1 MDEKKT
7 HHPVTFQIPIK
18 TWDKV
23 EKELLKQKQKRPDR
37 KLTLADFLVELIDK
51 GIKSGTN

>member
-7 HHPVTFQIPIK
+7 EHPVAFKIPIK
-18 TWDKV
+18 IWDKL

-37 KLTLADFLVELIDK
+37 KLTLADYLVELI
-51 GIKSGTN
+51 GSGLDGNS

>member
-1 MDEKKT
+1 MNGKKT
-7 HHPVTFQIPIK
+7 EHPVAFKIPIK

-37 KLTLADFLVELIDK
+37 KLTLADFLVELI
-51 GIKSGTN
+51 GSGLDGVS